1 MPVSPS
7 SSSSVRAPCGRLCL
21 GSASS
26 LSFEEEEMGGQ
37 GQDNNNVDDKDP
49 KVAFMD
55 ARPSSSP
62 CHHLHDLMT
71 ESLLREVEA
80 MLQAATGPGEGA
92 GDQDKQVRRS
102 FFFVH

>member
-37 GQDNNNVDDKDP
+37 GQDNNNLDDKDP
-49 KVAFMD
+49 KVAFLD

-80 MLQAATGPGEGA
+80 MLQAAQGEG
-92 GDQDKQVRRS
+92 DEDKQVRRS
-102 FFFVH
+102 FFLVH